1 MFDDQTVL
9 AYKVGKILGLRL
21 LLLVCIDCFCVGIT
35 LSTPSVLCTALIA
48 NSYSAKPVHPPAAH
62 ITPMQASHAVSTLPT
77 FFQSVMI
84 FQSHLL
90 IFTRN
95 RMVYYNP

>member
-1 MFDDQTVL
+1 MFDDQSVL

-35 LSTPSVLCTALIA
+35 LSTPLVLCTALIA
-48 NSYSAKPVHPPAAH
+48 YSYSAKPMHLPAAH
-62 ITPMQASHAVSTLPT
+62 ITPMQASRAVT

-95 RMVYYNP
+95 RMIYYNP